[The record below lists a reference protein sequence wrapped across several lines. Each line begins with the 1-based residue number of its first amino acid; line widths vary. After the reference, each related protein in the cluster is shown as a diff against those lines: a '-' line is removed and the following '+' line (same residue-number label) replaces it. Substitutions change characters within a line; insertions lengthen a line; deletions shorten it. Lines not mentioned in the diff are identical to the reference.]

1 MKFLTRVAAFI
12 GKEIIEVLRRPGAIA
27 SLLFGPFVIM
37 GFFGFGYV
45 GRAPLTAIVVV
56 PAASQLPH
64 DAGFYE
70 RLGGNGIE
78 ITEVTPDAEGART
91 ELRRHVVD
99 LVAIA
104 PPDAE
109 QRFNAGQQSVIE
121 VDFDTLDPVQTTLA
135 ESLAG
140 QLSSAVNR
148 SIIEQAVRLGQQ
160 QAAGIAPKTVPPEI
174 VAAPTRAEA
183 RNLAPTQPGLITY
196 YGPAVLALILQHM
209 AMTLTALS
217 LVRERLSGV
226 VEIFRVAPV
235 RASEILVGKM
245 LALGLLS
252 AFVAALILGLLVAVF
267 NVSFLGDGRLL
278 AAGLGL
284 LIFAS
289 LAVGLLISVVSDSE
303 RQAVQLVMLALLAS
317 VFFSGFI
324 LELNQFSPIV
334 QAASNLVPV
343 THGIKMAQELLLRGT
358 LEEPW
363 RYAVLAGEGAGVSI
377 LSWLV
382 LRRNLATSRK

>member
-1 MKFLTRVAAFI
+1 
-12 GKEIIEVLRRPGAIA
+12 
-27 SLLFGPFVIM
+27 
-37 GFFGFGYV
+37 
-45 GRAPLTAIVVV
+45 
-56 PAASQLPH
+56 
-64 DAGFYE
+64 
-70 RLGGNGIE
+70 
-78 ITEVTPDAEGART
+78 
-91 ELRRHVVD
+91 
-99 LVAIA
+99 
-104 PPDAE
+104 
-109 QRFNAGQQSVIE
+109 
-121 VDFDTLDPVQTTLA
+121 
-135 ESLAG
+135 
-140 QLSSAVNR
+140 
-148 SIIEQAVRLGQQ
+148 
-160 QAAGIAPKTVPPEI
+160 
-174 VAAPTRAEA
+174 
-183 RNLAPTQPGLITY
+183 
-196 YGPAVLALILQHM
+196 
-209 AMTLTALS
+209 
-217 LVRERLSGV
+217 
-226 VEIFRVAPV
+226 
-235 RASEILVGKM
+235 M

>member
-1 MKFLTRVAAFI
+1 M
-12 GKEIIEVLRRPGAIA
+12 
-27 SLLFGPFVIM
+27 
-37 GFFGFGYV
+37 
-45 GRAPLTAIVVV
+45 
-56 PAASQLPH
+56 
-64 DAGFYE
+64 
-70 RLGGNGIE
+70 
-78 ITEVTPDAEGART
+78 
-91 ELRRHVVD
+91 
-99 LVAIA
+99 
-104 PPDAE
+104 
-109 QRFNAGQQSVIE
+109 
-121 VDFDTLDPVQTTLA
+121 
-135 ESLAG
+135 
-140 QLSSAVNR
+140 
-148 SIIEQAVRLGQQ
+148 
-160 QAAGIAPKTVPPEI
+160 PPEI

-303 RQAVQLVMLALLAS
+303 RQAVQLVMLALLGVS
-317 VFFSGFI
+317 F
-324 LELNQFSPIV
+324 LP
-334 QAASNLVPV
+334 
-343 THGIKMAQELLLRGT
+343 
-358 LEEPW
+358 
-363 RYAVLAGEGAGVSI
+363 AGVKR
-377 LSWLV
+377 V
-382 LRRNLATSRK
+382 RGSRG

>member
-12 GKEIIEVLRRPGAIA
+12 GKEIIEVIRRPGAIA

-37 GFFGFGYV
+37 AFFGFGYV

-235 RASEILVGKM
+235 ISFHLRLTR
-245 LALGLLS
+245 
-252 AFVAALILGLLVAVF
+252 GLLVNRPLARVISAVAF
-267 NVSFLGDGRLL
+267 RIS
-278 AAGLGL
+278 
-284 LIFAS
+284 AS
-289 LAVGLLISVVSDSE
+289 MTCLRSMSGVRNNRS
-303 RQAVQLVMLALLAS
+303 RAS
-317 VFFSGFI
+317 R
-324 LELNQFSPIV
+324 PTT
-334 QAASNLVPV
+334 ATVPM
-343 THGIKMAQELLLRGT
+343 TM
-358 LEEPW
+358 
-363 RYAVLAGEGAGVSI
+363 
-377 LSWLV
+377 
-382 LRRNLATSRK
+382 